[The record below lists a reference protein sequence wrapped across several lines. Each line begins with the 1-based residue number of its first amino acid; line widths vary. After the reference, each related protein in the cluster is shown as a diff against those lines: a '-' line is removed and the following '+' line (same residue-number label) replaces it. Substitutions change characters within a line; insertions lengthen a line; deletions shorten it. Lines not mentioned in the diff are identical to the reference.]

1 MNFDLPLPMIVELTL
16 VALLAATLICCFS
29 VDRRLKRLRK
39 DQESLNG
46 TVHALNAA
54 IIGAGA
60 SVAKLRAAAAEADK
74 TLGGKVSSARALV
87 DELSLLTAA
96 CERIATRMEGAQKWN
111 APMRAETPRAET
123 LRAVR

>member
-1 MNFDLPLPMIVELTL
+1 MSFDLPISMIVELTL
-16 VALLAATLICCFS
+16 AALLAATLICC
-29 VDRRLKRLRK
+29 VNLDRRLKRLRM

-54 IIGAGA
+54 VISASA
-60 SVAKLRAAAAEADK
+60 SVSKLRAAAAEADK

-96 CERIATRMEGAQKWN
+96 CERIATRMEGAQQWN
-111 APMRAETPRAET
+111 TPPRAET

>member
-1 MNFDLPLPMIVELTL
+1 MNFDLPISMIIEVTL
-16 VALLAATLICCFS
+16 AALLAATLICCFS
-29 VDRRLKRLRK
+29 LDRRLKRLRM

-54 IIGAGA
+54 VISAGA
-60 SVAKLRAAAAEADK
+60 SVAKLRAATAEADK
-74 TLGGKVSSARALV
+74 TLGGKVTSARALV

-111 APMRAETPRAET
+111 APTRAET

>member
-1 MNFDLPLPMIVELTL
+1 MNFDLPLSMIVEVTL
-16 VALLAATLICCFS
+16 AVLLAATLICCFS
-29 VDRRLKRLRK
+29 LDRRLKRLRT

-54 IIGAGA
+54 VINAGA
-60 SVAKLRAAAAEADK
+60 SVAKLRAATAEADK
-74 TLGGKVSSARALV
+74 TLGGKVTSARALV

-96 CERIATRMEGAQKWN
+96 CERIATRLEGAQTWN
-111 APMRAETPRAET
+111 ATARSET

>member
-16 VALLAATLICCFS
+16 AVLLAATLVCCFS
-29 VDRRLKRLRK
+29 LDRRLKRLRK

-54 IIGAGA
+54 VIGASA
-60 SVAKLRAAAAEADK
+60 SIAKLRAAAEEANK

-87 DELSLLTAA
+87 DELSLLTTA
-96 CERIATRMEGAQKWN
+96 CDRIATRMESAQDWN
-111 APMRAETPRAET
+111 APRRAES

>member
-1 MNFDLPLPMIVELTL
+1 MNFDLPISTIVEMTL
-16 VALLAATLICCFS
+16 AALLAATLICCFS
-29 VDRRLKRLRK
+29 LDRRLKRLRT

-54 IIGAGA
+54 VISAGA

-74 TLGGKVSSARALV
+74 TLGGKVTSARALV
-87 DELSLLTAA
+87 DELQLLTGT
-96 CERIATRMEGAQKWN
+96 CERIATRMEGAQTWN
-111 APMRAETPRAET
+111 APTRAET

>member
-1 MNFDLPLPMIVELTL
+1 MDFDLPLSMIVEVTL
-16 VALLAATLICCFS
+16 AVLLMATLICCFS
-29 VDRRLKRLRK
+29 LDRRLKRLRT

-54 IIGAGA
+54 VMSAGA
-60 SVAKLRAAAAEADK
+60 SVAKLRAATSEAEK
-74 TLGGKVSSARALV
+74 TLGGKVTSARALV

-96 CERIATRMEGAQKWN
+96 CERIATRMEGAQTWN
-111 APMRAETPRAET
+111 ATARSET